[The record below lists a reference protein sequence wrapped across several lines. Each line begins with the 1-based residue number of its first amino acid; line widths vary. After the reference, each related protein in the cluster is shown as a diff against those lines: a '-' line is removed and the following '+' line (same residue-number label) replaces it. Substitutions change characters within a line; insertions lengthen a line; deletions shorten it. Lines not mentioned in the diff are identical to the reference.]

1 MPACRATPPPIFR
14 NTRRSN
20 LPIWTGWARMRRLA
34 GTTTMPPRSYRFLL
48 CLPFLPLASASAQQL
63 DATLTGCARI
73 AGDAQRLACYDS
85 LAHVSAA
92 APQPTAPNPSIPTTP
107 PDTPNVPA
115 APSAPAVAAVPVAP
129 ADSAL
134 KAVSDA
140 SAQPVGGFSLAD
152 YWELD
157 QAHKRGVFDFRPH
170 TPTYLIATRTA
181 HPNDAPYRPFRDIS
195 DLGTGLAH
203 SELVFQLGF
212 KLKLVENAFDKPVDV
227 WFGYTQNSFWQAS
240 NHKASS
246 PFRETNYQPEIMI
259 VTPLN
264 FSVLGMNARL
274 FNLGIVHQS
283 NGQSSTLSRSWNRVY
298 AQVGLEREGWTVM
311 GRVWKRI
318 NEPASTDDNRDI
330 VDYLG
335 HGDVNLTYRHN
346 GSDYSALVRRNF
358 STGRGAVQLSWAWPL
373 AGHFKG
379 YTQLFSGYG
388 QSLIDY
394 NYYQNVLGLGLQGT
408 F

>member
-1 MPACRATPPPIFR
+1 MPARPH
-14 NTRRSN
+14 
-20 LPIWTGWARMRRLA
+20 
-34 GTTTMPPRSYRFLL
+34 RFLA
-48 CLPFLPLASASAQQL
+48 CLPFLYLTSLDPALAQQL
-63 DATLTGCARI
+63 DLTQPAVALNGCVDI
-73 AGDAQRLACYDS
+73 ADDVQRLACYDS
-85 LAHVSAA
+85 LARGKAVAPQAVAVAKVQPAPSSVSATSGSSGTAGASGA
-92 APQPTAPNPSIPTTP
+92 AATP
-107 PDTPNVPA
+107 AAASVVVVPA
-115 APSAPAVAAVPVAP
+115 APAESPI
-129 ADSAL
+129 

-140 SAQPVGGFSLAD
+140 SAQPVSGFSLAD

-157 QAHKRGVFDFRPH
+157 AAHKRGVFDFRPH
-170 TPTYLIATRTA
+170 APTYLIATRTA
-181 HPNDAPYRPFRDIS
+181 HPNDAPYQPFRDIS

-212 KLKLVENAFDKPVDV
+212 KLKLMENAFNKPVDV

-246 PFRETNYQPEIMI
+246 PFRETNYQPELMI

-298 AQVGLEREGWTVM
+298 AQVGLERDGWTVM

-318 NEPASTDDNRDI
+318 NESAPDDDNPDI
-330 VDYLG
+330 VKYMG
-335 HGDVNLTYRHN
+335 HGDVNVTYRHN
-346 GSDYSALVRRNF
+346 GSDYSALVRHNF
-358 STGRGAVQLSWAWPL
+358 STGRGAVQLGWAFPL

-394 NYYQNVLGLGLQGT
+394 NYYQNVLGLGLLGT